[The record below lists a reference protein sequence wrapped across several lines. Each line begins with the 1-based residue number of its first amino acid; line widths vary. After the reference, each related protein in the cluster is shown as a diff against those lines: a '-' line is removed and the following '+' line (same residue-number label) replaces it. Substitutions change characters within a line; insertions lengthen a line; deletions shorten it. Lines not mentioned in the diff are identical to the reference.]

1 MQAIQTKYIPASNT
15 RGSRIKATADR
26 GSISIP
32 YPHEIDSWQVHAFA
46 AQKLCE
52 KFTAEDLKQFGT
64 PITKNPWARAFVS
77 GAMPNNKGECHI
89 FVD

>member
-15 RGSRIKATADR
+15 RGSRIKATAER

-52 KFTAEDLKQFGT
+52 KFAAEDLKDYGT
-64 PITKNPWARAFVS
+64 PITKNPWSRAFVS
-77 GAMPNNKGECHI
+77 GAMPGNKGECHV

>member
-1 MQAIQTKYIPASNT
+1 MQSIITKYIPATS

-32 YPHEIDSWQVHAFA
+32 YPHEINSWQVHAFA

-52 KFTAEDLKQFGT
+52 KFTAEDLKDYGT

-77 GAMPNNKGECHI
+77 GAMPNNGGECHVFI
-89 FVD
+89 D